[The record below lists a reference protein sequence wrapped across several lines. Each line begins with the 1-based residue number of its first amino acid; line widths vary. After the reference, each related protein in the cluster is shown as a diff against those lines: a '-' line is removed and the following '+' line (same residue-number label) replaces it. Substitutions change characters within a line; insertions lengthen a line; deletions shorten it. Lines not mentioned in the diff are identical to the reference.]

1 MNETG
6 KRAFEYIVI
15 GCGGIGSAAVY
26 WLSREAGA
34 EVLGLEQFHLGHD
47 RGGSEDH
54 SRIIRLSYHDPAYTA
69 LTPHTYEAW
78 SEVEEESGVRLVFE
92 TGGLDL
98 ESVEDEPTYVNHYAG
113 AMAAAGIP
121 YEELSA
127 DEVMERFPQFTLDE
141 SVLGVYQPAAGLV
154 DAGKANAVH
163 IALARA
169 RGATV
174 LDETP
179 VYGVR
184 TVGDGVLVETA
195 AGTFCARKLVVA
207 AGAWTNRVL
216 GHLGYGIPITCTQ
229 EQVTYFQT
237 PHLREFTPDRF
248 PVWIWHGGPDYTFYG
263 LPVYGALASK
273 AGQDAGGAVVSAD
286 TRTFEPNPRVLA
298 RLRDFLERYIPRSLG
313 PELYTKTCLY
323 DMPPDREFV
332 LGNVPGIRG
341 VIFFCG
347 AGHAFKF
354 ASLVGRILSEMAVEG
369 RTRYQIEAFRPD
381 REALTDPDYEPTL
394 AM

>member
-1 MNETG
+1 VKKSYEC
-6 KRAFEYIVI
+6 IVV

-26 WLSREAGA
+26 WLSREAGP

-54 SRIIRLSYHDPAYTA
+54 SRIIRLSYHDSAYTA

-78 SEVEEESGVRLVFE
+78 AEIEEESGIQLVFK

-98 ESVEDEPTYVNHYAG
+98 ESVEDEPRYVNQYAG
-113 AMAAAGIP
+113 AMAEAGIP
-121 YEELSA
+121 FEELSA
-127 DEVMERFPQFTLDE
+127 SEVMDRFPQFTLDE
-141 SVLGVYQPAAGLV
+141 SVRGVYQPEGGLV
-154 DAGKANAVH
+154 DAGKGNAVH

-169 RGATV
+169 CGATV

-179 VYGVR
+179 VHGVR
-184 TVGDGVLVETA
+184 TAGDGIEVETA
-195 AGTFCARKLVVA
+195 AGTFSAGKLVVA

-216 GHLGYGIPITCTQ
+216 GHLGYEIPITCTQ

-237 PHLREFTPDRF
+237 PHLREFAPDRF
-248 PVWIWHGGPDYTFYG
+248 PVWIWHGGPDYSFYG
-263 LPVYGALASK
+263 LPVYGAVGSK
-273 AGQDAGGAVVSAD
+273 AGQDAGGDVVTVD
-286 TRTFEPNPRVLA
+286 TRTFDPNPRVLA
-298 RLRDFLERYIPRSLG
+298 TLRGFLERYIPRSLG

-332 LGNVPGIRG
+332 LGTLPDMPQVA
-341 VIFFCG
+341 VFCG
-347 AGHAFKF
+347 AAHAFKF
-354 ASLVGRILSEMAVEG
+354 AGLAGRILSELALEG
-369 RTRYQIEAFRPD
+369 RTRYPIEAFSPD
-381 REALTDPDYEPTL
+381 RPALTDPDYEQTL

>member
-1 MNETG
+1 MKTSY
-6 KRAFEYIVI
+6 EYVVV
-15 GCGGIGSAAVY
+15 GCGGIGSATVY
-26 WLSREAGA
+26 WLSREAGP

-47 RGGSEDH
+47 RGSSEDH

-78 SEVEEESGVRLVFE
+78 SEVEEESGIRLVFK

-98 ESVEDEPTYVNHYAG
+98 ESVEDGPVYLHQYTG
-113 AMAAAGIP
+113 AMDAAGIP

-127 DEVMERFPQFTLDE
+127 GEIMARFPQFNLDE
-141 SVLGVYQPAAGLV
+141 SVRGVYQQEGGLV
-154 DAGKANAVH
+154 DAGKGNAVH

-179 VYGVR
+179 VYSVR
-184 TVGDGVLVETA
+184 TIGEGVEVETA
-195 AGTFCARKLVVA
+195 AGTFQAKRLVVA
-207 AGAWTNRVL
+207 AGAWTNRVI
-216 GHLGYGIPITCTQ
+216 GHLGYEIPITCTQ

-248 PVWIWHGGPDYTFYG
+248 PIWIWHGGPDYSFYG
-263 LPVYGALASK
+263 LPVYGAVGSK
-273 AGQDAGGAVVSAD
+273 AGQDAGGDVVSVD
-286 TRTFEPNPRVLA
+286 TRTFDPNPRVLA
-298 RLRDFLERYIPRSLG
+298 RLRGFLERHIPRSLG

-323 DMPPDREFV
+323 DMPPDREFA
-332 LGNVPGIRG
+332 LGSLPETPQV
-341 VIFFCG
+341 VVFCG

-354 ASLVGRILSEMAVEG
+354 AGLVGRILSELAMEG
-369 RTRYQIEAFRPD
+369 RTRYQIDAFRLD
-381 REALTDPDYEPTL
+381 RPALTDPDYEQTL

>member
-1 MNETG
+1 MRETE
-6 KRAFEYIVI
+6 KRAFEYIVV

-26 WLSREAGA
+26 WLSRQAGP
-34 EVLGLEQFHLGHD
+34 EVLGIEQFHLGHE

-78 SEVEEESGVRLVFE
+78 SEIEEESGIQLVLK

-98 ESVEDEPTYVNHYAG
+98 ESVEDEPRYINQYSG
-113 AMAAAGIP
+113 AMAEAGIVH
-121 YEELSA
+121 EELSA
-127 DEVMERFPQFTLDE
+127 DEVMDRFPQFTLDE
-141 SVLGVYQPAAGLV
+141 SVRGVFQPSGGLV
-154 DAGKANAVH
+154 DAGKGNAVH

-179 VYGVR
+179 VLGVR
-184 TVGDGVLVETA
+184 AVGDGAEVETA
-195 AGTFCARKLVVA
+195 AGTFSAKKLVVA
-207 AGAWTNRVL
+207 TGAWTNQVL
-216 GHLGYGIPITCTQ
+216 GHLGYEIPITCTQ

-237 PHLREFTPDRF
+237 PHLWEFAPERF
-248 PVWIWHGGPDYTFYG
+248 PVWIWHGGPDYSFYG
-263 LPVYGALASK
+263 LPVYGAVGSK
-273 AGQDAGGAVVSAD
+273 AGQDAGGDVVTPD
-286 TRTFEPNPRVLA
+286 TRTFDANPRILSA
-298 RLRDFLERYIPRSLG
+298 LRGFLERYIPSSLG

-332 LGNVPGIRG
+332 LGTVPDMPQ
-341 VIFFCG
+341 VAFFCG

-354 ASLVGRILSEMAVEG
+354 AGLIGRILSEIAIDG
-369 RTRYQIEAFRPD
+369 RTRYPIEAFRPD
-381 REALTDPDYEPTL
+381 RPALTDPDFEQTV